1 MKATELKSESL
12 KKEYTVVIPA
22 ADFEKE
28 VDAKINQIAKTTKI
42 PGFRP
47 GKAPKEMLKQ
57 KYRASVLGEVL
68 DETVRNATEEVI
80 KSNKLNPVMMP
91 NIKVTKFEDGKD
103 IEFTLTVE
111 LMPEIKIGDL
121 SAIKLEK
128 LMAEVPAE
136 EVEKAL
142 NYIAQSRRETVKV
155 EEDRAAAKGDTVV
168 IDFTGSIDGVEFQG
182 GKGNNYPLELGSN
195 SFIPG
200 FEDQLIGKKTGDK
213 VDVNVTFPE
222 NYHAKDLAGK
232 ASVFAVEIKELR
244 AAKEV
249 EINDEFAKS
258 LGEES
263 LDKLKAAIA
272 ERIKGDY
279 EAASKMKLKRQ
290 LLDNLDNEYKFDVP
304 AGLVDAEYK
313 SIVDQYEQAKKYN
326 QLDESEKNKSEE
338 ELLAE
343 YKDIAVRRVKL
354 GLLLSEIG
362 KDAKVTITPD
372 DINKAIMNEA
382 KKYPGQEK
390 AVFDYYL
397 NFIPYFANLFSPL
410 FVFIAVIFFT
420 SKLAENS
427 EIIAMFSTGMSF
439 KRMLRPYMVSAAIIA
454 ITTFCLGSY
463 VIPKGSVTRLNF
475 EDKYYKPR
483 KSTTARNIQLEVDSG
498 VIAYI
503 ERFEDYSK
511 TGYRF
516 SLDKFKDKQ
525 LVSHLTARSITYDTA
540 AVHKWKVKDYMIR
553 EMDGMRESIVKGER
567 LDTILF
573 MEPADFLIMK
583 NQQEMLTSPQLSEY
597 IDRQRQRGFA
607 NIKEFEIEYHKRI
620 AMSFASFILTLIGV
634 SLSSKKTK
642 GGMGLHL
649 GIGLG
654 LSFSYILFQT
664 IASTFAVNGN
674 VPPVIA
680 VWIPNLLYA
689 FIAFYLYKKAPK

>member
-1 MKATELKSESL
+1 MKATELKSEGL

-22 ADFEKE
+22 ADFEKQVE
-28 VDAKINQIAKTTKI
+28 AKINQIAKSTKI

-57 KYRASVLGEVL
+57 KYRAAVLGEVL
-68 DETVRNATEEVI
+68 DEAVRDATEEVI
-80 KSNKLNPVMMP
+80 KSNKLNPAMMP

-103 IEFTLTVE
+103 IEFSLSVE
-111 LMPEIKIGDL
+111 LMPEIKVGDL
-121 SAIKLEK
+121 SSIKLEK

-142 NYIAQSRRETVKV
+142 NYIAQSRRETAKV
-155 EEDRAAAKGDTVV
+155 EEDRAAANGDTVV
-168 IDFTGSIDGVEFQG
+168 IDFVGSVDGVEFQG

-200 FEDQLIGKKTGDK
+200 FEDQLVGKKAGDK

-244 AAKEV
+244 AAKAV

-258 LGEES
+258 LGEEN

-290 LLDNLDNEYKFDVP
+290 LLDNLDSEYSFDVP

-313 SIVDQYEQAKKYN
+313 SIVDQYEQAKKFN
-326 QLDESEKNKSEE
+326 QLDESEKAKSEE

-362 KDAKVTITPD
+362 KNAKVTITPD

-397 NFIPYFANLFSPL
+397 KNKQAIEALKAP
-410 FVFIAVIFFT
+410 VFEEKIVD
-420 SKLAENS
+420 
-427 EIIAMFSTGMSF
+427 
-439 KRMLRPYMVSAAIIA
+439 
-454 ITTFCLGSY
+454 Y
-463 VIPKGSVTRLNF
+463 VIGQSNVSEKIVSIEELYSF
-475 EDKYYKPR
+475 DDDKKPAKKAAK
-483 KSTTARNIQLEVDSG
+483 KSTAKAE
-498 VIAYI
+498 
-503 ERFEDYSK
+503 SK
-511 TGYRF
+511 
-516 SLDKFKDKQ
+516 
-525 LVSHLTARSITYDTA
+525 
-540 AVHKWKVKDYMIR
+540 
-553 EMDGMRESIVKGER
+553 
-567 LDTILF
+567 
-573 MEPADFLIMK
+573 
-583 NQQEMLTSPQLSEY
+583 SEE
-597 IDRQRQRGFA
+597 
-607 NIKEFEIEYHKRI
+607 KETKK
-620 AMSFASFILTLIGV
+620 
-634 SLSSKKTK
+634 SSKK
-642 GGMGLHL
+642 
-649 GIGLG
+649 
-654 LSFSYILFQT
+654 S
-664 IASTFAVNGN
+664 A
-674 VPPVIA
+674 
-680 VWIPNLLYA
+680 
-689 FIAFYLYKKAPK
+689 

>member
-121 SAIKLEK
+121 SAIKLEE

-136 EVEKAL
+136 AVEKAL

-182 GKGNNYPLELGSN
+182 GKGSNYPLELGSN

-200 FEDQLIGKKTGDK
+200 FEDQLIGKKAGDK

-362 KDAKVTITPD
+362 KDAKVTI
-372 DINKAIMNEA
+372 K
-382 KKYPGQEK
+382 
-390 AVFDYYL
+390 
-397 NFIPYFANLFSPL
+397 
-410 FVFIAVIFFT
+410 
-420 SKLAENS
+420 
-427 EIIAMFSTGMSF
+427 
-439 KRMLRPYMVSAAIIA
+439 
-454 ITTFCLGSY
+454 
-463 VIPKGSVTRLNF
+463 
-475 EDKYYKPR
+475 
-483 KSTTARNIQLEVDSG
+483 
-498 VIAYI
+498 
-503 ERFEDYSK
+503 
-511 TGYRF
+511 
-516 SLDKFKDKQ
+516 
-525 LVSHLTARSITYDTA
+525 
-540 AVHKWKVKDYMIR
+540 
-553 EMDGMRESIVKGER
+553 
-567 LDTILF
+567 
-573 MEPADFLIMK
+573 
-583 NQQEMLTSPQLSEY
+583 
-597 IDRQRQRGFA
+597 
-607 NIKEFEIEYHKRI
+607 
-620 AMSFASFILTLIGV
+620 IGRAHV
-634 SLSSKKTK
+634 
-642 GGMGLHL
+642 
-649 GIGLG
+649 
-654 LSFSYILFQT
+654 
-664 IASTFAVNGN
+664 
-674 VPPVIA
+674 
-680 VWIPNLLYA
+680 
-689 FIAFYLYKKAPK
+689 

>member
-397 NFIPYFANLFSPL
+397 KNKQAIEALKAPVLKKRLLIMLSANPMSAKKSSVLKSCILLTKTKKPERKQRRKSL
-410 FVFIAVIFFT
+410 PRNQLNNLLMQCKSLRFVGGFCLNPVILSDKRVIAAVI
-420 SKLAENS
+420 N
-427 EIIAMFSTGMSF
+427 
-439 KRMLRPYMVSAAIIA
+439 
-454 ITTFCLGSY
+454 
-463 VIPKGSVTRLNF
+463 
-475 EDKYYKPR
+475 
-483 KSTTARNIQLEVDSG
+483 
-498 VIAYI
+498 
-503 ERFEDYSK
+503 
-511 TGYRF
+511 
-516 SLDKFKDKQ
+516 
-525 LVSHLTARSITYDTA
+525 
-540 AVHKWKVKDYMIR
+540 
-553 EMDGMRESIVKGER
+553 
-567 LDTILF
+567 
-573 MEPADFLIMK
+573 
-583 NQQEMLTSPQLSEY
+583 
-597 IDRQRQRGFA
+597 
-607 NIKEFEIEYHKRI
+607 
-620 AMSFASFILTLIGV
+620 
-634 SLSSKKTK
+634 
-642 GGMGLHL
+642 
-649 GIGLG
+649 
-654 LSFSYILFQT
+654 
-664 IASTFAVNGN
+664 
-674 VPPVIA
+674 
-680 VWIPNLLYA
+680 NLL
-689 FIAFYLYKKAPK
+689 IILV